1 MDKKLDKIYDA
12 LKKVYK
18 CTCKK
23 SKTENV
29 KVNNAPATRGRS
41 RARIESNKTRE
52 LSVRRKSAGDILKD
66 AGIAASAANVSTFTG
81 AIGRGMN
88 QAAAIKLV
96 ESAKAARS
104 KARKNATA
112 AKKNASKMASKKSK
126 KVSSSSSSS
135 SSNSS
140 SGLSD

>member
-41 RARIESNKTRE
+41 RSRVETNKGRA
-52 LSVRRKSAGDILKD
+52 LSIRRKNSATILKD
-66 AGIAASAANVSTFTG
+66 AGVPASGANISVFNG
-81 AIGRGMN
+81 ARSKGMN
-88 QAAAIKLV
+88 QAAAINLV
-96 ESAKAARS
+96 KSMKAARA

-112 AKKNASKMASKKSK
+112 AKKAATKKP
-126 KVSSSSSSS
+126 
-135 SSNSS
+135 SNSS
-140 SGLSD
+140 SSLSSLSD

>member
-29 KVNNAPATRGRS
+29 KANNAPATRGRS
-41 RARIESNKTRE
+41 RSRVETNKSRA
-52 LSVRRKSAGDILKD
+52 LSVRRKSAANILKD
-66 AGIAASAANVSTFTG
+66 AGVAASVANVSTFTG
-81 AIGRGMN
+81 AVAKGMN
-88 QAAAIKLV
+88 QAAAINLV
-96 ESAKAARS
+96 RTAKAARGEE
-104 KARKNATA
+104 RKKATA
-112 AKKNASKMASKKSK
+112 AKKNAEKRASKKSK

-140 SGLSD
+140 SNLSD